1 MKLYIYS
8 TYLKKEEKMKFKV
21 KDKIKIIVIEVYDKF
36 IGGPGISGFQ
46 DTIVEALNNRKKRI
60 IIDLSGVK
68 YINSI
73 AIGVLIRAL
82 TTARNAGG
90 DLVLAAL
97 PYKVKGVLS
106 ITRLDSVFKIFDN
119 VEEAVKSCNESL
131 KD

>member
-1 MKLYIYS
+1 
-8 TYLKKEEKMKFKV
+8 MKFKV

-46 DTIVEALNNRKKRI
+46 DAIVEALNNRKKRI

-82 TTARNAGG
+82 TTTRNFGG

-106 ITRLDSVFKIFDN
+106 ITRLDSVFEIFED

-131 KD
+131 MD